1 MLRHVRIPLV
11 LPTLA
16 SLAVV
21 PAVRAQ
27 AVRVVR
33 GSVADL
39 ASGTPLPSAIVRPLD
54 APGTTAAS
62 TSPWGTF
69 VLRVPAGAVRLVATR
84 IGFAPETLTVAADSA
99 AVVFRLSAAPV
110 AIDPVAVAADR
121 SFSAASSDV
130 IRQLDIQ
137 IRPRESAQ
145 ELLRLAPGLVI
156 AQHAGGG
163 KAEQIFL
170 RGFDADHGTDVAVT
184 VDGAPVNL
192 VSHAHGQG
200 YADLHF
206 LIPEIV
212 DHADVRKGP
221 YAPRDG
227 DFATAGAV
235 DFSTRDRLDFTRAAV
250 TTRAGSFGTAHTL
263 ALVPFGG
270 DARRAGG
277 YLAGAGHFTEG
288 PFERPQDYRRLNL
301 FGKWTAPLGQTAQV
315 VATASGFGARWN
327 GSGQIPERAV
337 ASGMITRFGLLD
349 PSEGGNTEREELALG
364 VRSAAGDDDRWEARA
379 YVVRYRLQLYS
390 DFTFFL
396 KDSINGDG
404 IEQDDARSVAGF
416 RAQYG
421 RLGSLA
427 GRAARWTGGIGG
439 RADWGDVALY
449 HQRQRQRLDTRVDDR
464 VRQGQLYAWGRQ
476 ELELGDRLRIELG
489 LRGDVFRFD
498 LLDRLVGQP
507 AAIPHASGIRWRG
520 IVSPKANLAVQLSS
534 ATTAFA
540 DFGSGFHSNDARD
553 VILAASGDRMLPR
566 AVGAEAGLRHSWAGG
581 SAAVALWGLDLQS
594 ELVYSGDEG
603 TTEASGRTRRAG
615 FDFEGRMQLALWLW
629 ADADLNL
636 ARGRF
641 RDAPAGHNR
650 IPLAPTIT
658 STGGLSGR
666 GLGPVT
672 GGLRYRFVGSRAAIE
687 DNSVV
692 ARGYLIWESFGSWRI
707 SRFEVVF
714 TVDNLF
720 NARWNEAQFATRSR
734 LRGEPAPI
742 TELHFTPGAPRGMQL
757 GVEYRF

>member
-99 AVVFRLSAAPV
+99 AVVFRLAAAPV
-110 AIDPVAVAADR
+110 TVDPVAVVADR
-121 SFSAASSDV
+121 GFSAAASDV
-130 IRQLDIQ
+130 VRRLDVEL
-137 IRPRESAQ
+137 RPRESSQ
-145 ELLRLAPGLVI
+145 ELLRLAPGLII

-170 RGFDADHGTDVAVT
+170 RGFDADHGTDVAIA
-184 VDGAPVNL
+184 VDGTPVNL

-212 DHADVRKGP
+212 DRVDVRKGP
-221 YAPRDG
+221 YEARDS

-235 DFSTRDRLDFTRAAV
+235 DFTTRDRLDFTRAV
-250 TTRAGSFGTAHTL
+250 LTTRGGSFSTAHTL
-263 ALVPFGG
+263 ALVPIGG
-270 DARRAGG
+270 DARHSGG
-277 YLAGAGHFTEG
+277 YLAGAAHLTDG
-288 PFERPQDYRRLNL
+288 PFERPLEYRRVNL
-301 FGKWTAPLGQTAQV
+301 FGKWTAPLGRAAEL
-315 VATASGFGARWN
+315 VATASSFGASWN

-337 ASGMITRFGLLD
+337 ASGLITRFGLID
-349 PSEGGNTEREELALG
+349 PSEGGNTHRQELALG
-364 VRSAAGDDDRWEARA
+364 VRSAAGPEDGWEARA
-379 YVVRYRLQLYS
+379 YAVRYRLRLYS

-396 KDSINGDG
+396 HDSTNGDG
-404 IEQDDARSVAGF
+404 IEQDDSRFVTGV

-421 RLGSLA
+421 RLGQLA
-427 GRAARWTGGIGG
+427 GRIARWSGGLGV
-439 RADWGDVALY
+439 RTDWGDVALY
-449 HQRQRQRLDTRVDDR
+449 HQRLRQRLDTGIDDR
-464 VRQGQLYAWGRQ
+464 VRQSQLYAWGQ
-476 ELELGDRLRIELG
+476 EELQLSDRLRLELGA
-489 LRGDVFRFD
+489 RGDLFRFD
-498 LLDRLVGQP
+498 MLDRLDGRP
-507 AAIPHASGIRWRG
+507 AAC
-520 IVSPKANLAVQLSS
+520 
-534 ATTAFA
+534 TTAFA
-540 DFGSGFHSNDARD
+540 NFGTGFHSNDARD
-553 VILAASGDRMLPR
+553 VILASARDRLLPR
-566 AVGAEAGLRHSWAGG
+566 AVGGEAGLRHSWAGG
-581 SAAVALWGLDLQS
+581 SLAAALWGLDLQS

-603 TTEASGRTRRAG
+603 TTEPRDRTRRVG
-615 FDFEGRMQLALWLW
+615 LDFEGRVRLAPWLW

-641 RDAPAGHNR
+641 HDAPAGANR
-650 IPLAPTIT
+650 IPLAPTLT
-658 STGGLSGR
+658 STGGLSLR
-666 GLGPVT
+666 EAGPVT
-672 GGLRYRFVGSRAAIE
+672 GGLRYRFVAPRAAIE

-692 ARGYLIWESFGSWRI
+692 ARGYLVWESFASWRV

-720 NARWNEAQFATRSR
+720 NARWNEAQFATTSR
-734 LRGEPAPI
+734 LRDEPAPV
-742 TELHFTPGAPRGMQL
+742 TELHFTPGAPRGVQL